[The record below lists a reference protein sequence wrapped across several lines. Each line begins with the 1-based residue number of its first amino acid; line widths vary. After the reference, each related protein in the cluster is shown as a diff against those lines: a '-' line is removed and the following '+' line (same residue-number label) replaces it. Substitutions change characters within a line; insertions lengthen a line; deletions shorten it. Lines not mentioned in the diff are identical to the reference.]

1 MKENL
6 TSSAPLIREQFN
18 VDNPIT
24 INVPRFLSEP
34 TINYIIYDVVKR
46 SRIFDSN
53 SKNKKNVQTS
63 HGLRKFFMTTCEHSG
78 MKSINVK
85 LLMGHNIGVSG
96 HYYSPS
102 ESDIFEDYRTH
113 AADALTINSEPRLQ
127 NKLQRLE
134 TEQSNE
140 LRAMKFEL
148 ESMKGELK
156 RLSEDWI
163 LFSKPDWDI
172 LRTRRPDI
180 MKLLNDP
187 TSYNSEMP

>member
-1 MKENL
+1 
-6 TSSAPLIREQFN
+6 
-18 VDNPIT
+18 
-24 INVPRFLSEP
+24 
-34 TINYIIYDVVKR
+34 
-46 SRIFDSN
+46 
-53 SKNKKNVQTS
+53 
-63 HGLRKFFMTTCEHSG
+63 
-78 MKSINVK
+78 
-85 LLMGHNIGVSG
+85 MGHNIGVSG

-102 ESDIFEDYRTH
+102 ELDIFEDYKTH
-113 AADALTINSEPRLQ
+113 AADALIINSEPRLQ

-140 LRAMKFEL
+140 IRAMKFEL
-148 ESMKGELK
+148 ESLKGEIK